1 MPFVVV
7 AALRVKEE
15 HLAEFTRRIRR
26 HARNSVTREPG
37 CVSFEVS
44 IDREDPR
51 RFVLYEV
58 YVSEE
63 DFEKHTQMPF
73 MQKHM
78 SETASMMDGEV
89 EMLGF
94 FDRLV
99 APAK

>member
-1 MPFVVV
+1 M
-7 AALRVKEE
+7 
-15 HLAEFTRRIRR
+15 
-26 HARNSVTREPG
+26 TREPG

-44 IDREDPR
+44 VDRDDPC

-63 DFEKHTQMPF
+63 DFEKHKAMPF

-78 SETASMMDGEV
+78 RETASMMDGEV
-89 EMLGF
+89 KLLGF
-94 FDRLV
+94 YDRLS